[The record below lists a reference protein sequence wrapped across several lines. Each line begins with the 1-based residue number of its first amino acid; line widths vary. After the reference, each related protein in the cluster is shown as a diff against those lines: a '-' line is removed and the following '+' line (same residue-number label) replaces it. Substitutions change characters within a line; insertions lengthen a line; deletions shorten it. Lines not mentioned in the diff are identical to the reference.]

1 MAVMPC
7 LFPTF
12 SISIELL
19 NICSVD
25 TDLLT
30 NSKTQRI
37 AFNFP
42 IRVYYED
49 TDAGGIVYYANYL
62 KFCERARTEWLR
74 TLTISQQ
81 ALLKENVGFVVKR
94 IEMDNAFPAKLD
106 DLLQVKT
113 TITELKR
120 ASITFKQV
128 IKNQNE
134 QVIANVIAQVVC
146 VTIDTLKPCA
156 FPITISGAFKR
167 VS

>member
-1 MAVMPC
+1 MP
-7 LFPTF
+7 THQ
-12 SISIELL
+12 
-19 NICSVD
+19 
-25 TDLLT
+25 
-30 NSKTQRI
+30 KTQHI

-81 ALLKENVGFVVKR
+81 ALLNENVGFVVKH
-94 IEMDNAFPAKLD
+94 IEMDNLFPAKLD
-106 DLLQVKT
+106 DLLQVTT
-113 TITELKR
+113 TITQLKR
-120 ASITFKQV
+120 ASITFEQV

-134 QVIANVIAQVVC
+134 KVIANVIAQVVC

-156 FPITISGAFKR
+156 FPTIISGAFKR